1 METVFLGCFLFG
13 ALFTVVSVVLGLAT
27 AGGDGLHSGH
37 ADAGHGSAP
46 AHGPHDVTPGTGTD
60 SGGAHHGLPL
70 LNLSSLL
77 AFLTWFGAVGWLL
90 TRLTA
95 WPGPTVLAAAL
106 PAGAA
111 GSAVVSLFLRVV
123 LAGERTMDP
132 ATYRLEGTIARV
144 TVGIPEGGTGEIV
157 FTKAGAR
164 RSEAARS
171 LSGRAVPRGTE
182 VVVVEYERGVA
193 TVQPW
198 SEFIG
203 RDLPEGGGPVLPPPM
218 PGTEKEG

>member
-1 METVFLGCFLFG
+1 METIFLGCFLFG
-13 ALFTVVSVVLGLAT
+13 ALFAVVSVALGLAT
-27 AGGDGLHSGH
+27 AGADGLHIGH
-37 ADAGHGSAP
+37 ADGGHGSGP
-46 AHGPHDVTPGTGTD
+46 AHGAHDVAPGVGPD
-60 SGGAHHGLPL
+60 SVSVHHGLPL
-70 LNLSSLL
+70 LNLTSLL
-77 AFLTWFGAVGWLL
+77 AFLTWFGATGWLL

-95 WPGPTVLAAAL
+95 WPGLAVLAAAL

-111 GSAVVSLFLRVV
+111 GSLVVSLFLRVV

-132 ATYRLEGTIARV
+132 AAYRLEGTVARV
-144 TVGIPEGGTGEIV
+144 TVGIPEGGIGEIV
-157 FTKAGAR
+157 FTKAGTR

-171 LSGRAVPRGTE
+171 LSGKAIARGTE

-203 RDLPEGGGPVLPPPM
+203 RDLPEGGGPALPPPVSG
-218 PGTEKEG
+218 PEKEG

>member
-1 METVFLGCFLFG
+1 V
-13 ALFTVVSVVLGLAT
+13 
-27 AGGDGLHSGH
+27 
-37 ADAGHGSAP
+37 
-46 AHGPHDVTPGTGTD
+46 
-60 SGGAHHGLPL
+60 
-70 LNLSSLL
+70 
-77 AFLTWFGAVGWLL
+77 
-90 TRLTA
+90 
-95 WPGPTVLAAAL
+95 
-106 PAGAA
+106 
-111 GSAVVSLFLRVV
+111 VVSLFLRMV

-203 RDLPEGGGPVLPPPM
+203 RDLAEGGGPVLPPPV